1 MSTEPGQ
8 LQFEQLTEQSYK
20 ATLERWTWEADA
32 NDVFPHEVE
41 RKLRWVGELLSNG
54 KGDPNHRSLAYGA
67 FTVGSDVP
75 AAVCELVIS
84 RKTMN
89 ERWLKLLSVILSP
102 EVEAKVE
109 AGDVEAIQTAVMAYR
124 TAVSGAFDAQLEHNA
139 DILKLYG
146 RNEAMLKL
154 LTTLLAT
161 LQSSGSDFD
170 AKKEGRWLVLRSI
183 STTT

>member
-1 MSTEPGQ
+1 M
-8 LQFEQLTEQSYK
+8 QFEQLNQQSYE

-41 RKLRWVGELLSNG
+41 RRLRWIGELLSNG
-54 KGDPNHRSLAYGA
+54 KGDANYRSLAYGV
-67 FTVGSDVP
+67 FTVGSEVP

-109 AGDVEAIQTAVMAYR
+109 AGDVDAIQTAVMAYR

-139 DILKLYG
+139 DTLKLYG

-183 STTT
+183 PTTT

>member
-1 MSTEPGQ
+1 M
-8 LQFEQLTEQSYK
+8 QFEQLNQHSYE
-20 ATLERWTWEADA
+20 ATLKRWTWEAEA
-32 NDVFPHEVE
+32 NDVFPNEVE
-41 RKLRWVGELLSNG
+41 RKLSWIGELLPSS
-54 KGDPNHRSLAYGA
+54 KGDANNQSLAYGV
-67 FTVGSDVP
+67 FTAGSEVP

-84 RKTMN
+84 RKTAS

-109 AGDVEAIQTAVMAYR
+109 AGDVDAIQTAVIAYR

-139 DILKLYG
+139 DTLKLYG

-183 STTT
+183 STTN